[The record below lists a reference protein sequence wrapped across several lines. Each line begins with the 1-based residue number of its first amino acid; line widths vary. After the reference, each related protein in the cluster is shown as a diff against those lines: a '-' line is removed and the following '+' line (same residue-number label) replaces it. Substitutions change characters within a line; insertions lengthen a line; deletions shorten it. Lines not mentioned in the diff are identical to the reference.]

1 MRTRTLAAAA
11 FAAAAVFAV
20 GAAVATAGS
29 RTDVRA
35 QLSGYKEVPAISST
49 GNGTF
54 RAEVRGQEIRYEL
67 SYGDLEGGAV
77 LFAHIHF
84 GRPATN
90 GGVAAFLC
98 GGGDKPACPPDG
110 TVTGVIDAADVVGPA
125 EQGIEPGEFRELV
138 RAIKR
143 GATYANVHTE
153 AFQGGEIRGNVIGD

>member
-1 MRTRTLAAAA
+1 MSRSRTLAAAA
-11 FAAAAVFAV
+11 FATAAIFAV
-20 GAAVATAGS
+20 GAAVAAAGS
-29 RTDVRA
+29 RTNVRA

-49 GNGTF
+49 GNGSF
-54 RAEVRGQEIRYEL
+54 RAEIRGQEIRYEL

-98 GGGDKPACPPDG
+98 GGGDKPACH
-110 TVTGVIDAADVVGPA
+110 VIGPE

-153 AFQGGEIRGNVIGD
+153 AFPNGEVRGNVSD